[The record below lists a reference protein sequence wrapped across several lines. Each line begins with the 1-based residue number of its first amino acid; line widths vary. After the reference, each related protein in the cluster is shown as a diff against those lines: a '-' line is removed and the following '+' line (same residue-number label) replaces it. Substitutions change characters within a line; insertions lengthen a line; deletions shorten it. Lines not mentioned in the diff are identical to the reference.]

1 MPIYIFFQVVDFLND
16 LYTCFDDI
24 IGNFDVYKVSL
35 VFNVN
40 TTNNRFMIKKIYP
53 KHILTIETCKRIA

>member
-40 TTNNRFMIKKIYP
+40 TTNMMIKKNLTKAYY
-53 KHILTIETCKRIA
+53 TIEKCKRIA

>member
-40 TTNNRFMIKKIYP
+40 TTNMMIKKI
-53 KHILTIETCKRIA
+53 